1 MTRTK
6 TGRVARELSKDGF
19 IFNDRLRDGR
29 RSLKV
34 WGWSERQYLLA
45 KEKLEALD
53 CTVKVVRVALRGK
66 PPGGFRLRL
75 HVTE

>member
-6 TGRVARELSKDGF
+6 TGRVAKELSKDGF

-34 WGWSERQYLLA
+34 WGWSEQQYLLA
-45 KEKLEALD
+45 KEKLEALG
-53 CTVKVVRVALRGK
+53 CTVEVVHVALRGK
-66 PPGGFRLRL
+66 PPGGFRFRL

>member
-6 TGRVARELSKDGF
+6 TGRVAKELSKDGF

-34 WGWSERQYLLA
+34 WGWSERQYLHA
-45 KEKLEALD
+45 KEKLEALG
-53 CTVKVVRVALRGK
+53 CTVEVVHVALRVN
-66 PPGGFRLRL
+66 PPGAFRLRL

>member
-45 KEKLEALD
+45 KEKLEALG
-53 CTVKVVRVALRGK
+53 CTVEVVHVALRGK
-66 PPGGFRLRL
+66 PPGVSVSGS
-75 HVTE
+75 VCM

>member
-34 WGWSERQYLLA
+34 WGWSEQQYLCA
-45 KEKLEALD
+45 KERLEALD
-53 CTVKVVRVALRGK
+53 CTVEVVRVALRGE
-66 PPGGFRLRL
+66 PPGVFRFRL

>member
-34 WGWSERQYLLA
+34 WGWSEQQYLRA
-45 KEKLEALD
+45 KERLEALD
-53 CTVKVVRVALRGK
+53 CTVEVVRVALRGK
-66 PPGGFRLRL
+66 PPGVFRFRL